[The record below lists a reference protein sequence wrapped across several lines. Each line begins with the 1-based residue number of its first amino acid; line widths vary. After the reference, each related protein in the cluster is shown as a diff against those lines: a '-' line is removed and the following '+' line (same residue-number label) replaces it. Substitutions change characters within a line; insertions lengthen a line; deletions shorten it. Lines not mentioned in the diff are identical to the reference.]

1 MAIAIDRDGTVL
13 IKPIIK
19 RKRTPSD
26 RRRQTESSRKHKLAR
41 GGGAVGGE
49 NKQTIENEDR
59 GDGPGA
65 AKRAQ
70 AAPRVTAYAAAMVK
84 KRVLEIFNELMAGDA
99 GEGASAAAAVA
110 LEKTISELPMS
121 RGASEQ

>member
-1 MAIAIDRDGTVL
+1 MMATQGPAAAKQAT
-13 IKPIIK
+13 
-19 RKRTPSD
+19 
-26 RRRQTESSRKHKLAR
+26 
-41 GGGAVGGE
+41 AVPRPRSPRSGVM
-49 NKQTIENEDR
+49 R
-59 GDGPGA
+59 PGA

-70 AAPRVTAYAAAMVK
+70 AAPHVTAYAAAMIK